1 MIRADDVI
9 SKEYM
14 YRLIPKITDILKE
27 MRDTLEPE
35 KAEDKD
41 YDPLKLTISSSTSD
55 EPDISY
61 IDNKELLR
69 AYVEALEQE
78 VDPSLRLEAYN
89 DGEEPGP
96 KHGDGSFSLHYVV
109 GFVIVFLLIILLI
122 VIRA

>member
-9 SKEYM
+9 SKEHV
-14 YRLIPKITDILKE
+14 YRLIPKISDYLKE
-27 MRDTLEPE
+27 VEDALEPE
-35 KAEDKD
+35 K
-41 YDPLKLTISSSTSD
+41 YDPLKLTISPSTSD

-78 VDPSLRLEAYN
+78 VDPSLRLEVHN
-89 DGEEPGP
+89 DEEEPGP

-109 GFVIVFLLIILLI
+109 GFVIVLLLIILLI